1 MVLVTAHADCGAVFL
16 YDKKRRSIGLAHA
29 GWKGTLKRVGTEL
42 VRSMQTAFGTKAED
56 LIAATGPCICF
67 DCFEVGIE
75 IGRQFAE
82 EFRSEELVK
91 PGKTGKAYVDIRAA
105 IEKQLEECG
114 VLPQNI
120 SAMPLCTFE
129 RSDLFYSY
137 RRDRTKT
144 GAMVSV
150 LKLI

>member
-1 MVLVTAHADCGAVFL
+1 MDQNKDALLD
-16 YDKKRRSIGLAHA
+16 R
-29 GWKGTLKRVGTEL
+29 
-42 VRSMQTAFGTKAED
+42 
-56 LIAATGPCICF
+56 
-67 DCFEVGIE
+67 
-75 IGRQFAE
+75 
-82 EFRSEELVK
+82 
-91 PGKTGKAYVDIRAA
+91 IRA

>member
-1 MVLVTAHADCGAVFL
+1 MHKVHGSLP
-16 YDKKRRSIGLAHA
+16 RSVSKSH
-29 GWKGTLKRVGTEL
+29 GTLHP
-42 VRSMQTAFGTKAED
+42 
-56 LIAATGPCICF
+56 AATGPCICF

-91 PGKTGKAYVDIRAA
+91 PGQTGKAYVDIRAA